1 MHRRELLRTAP
12 FLLAG
17 SLGMPAEARAGHSNA
32 TGAARMRTAICAY
45 SFRTPLASKALTY
58 ADLVHMAVEQEIDG
72 LDLTVYWF
80 PGTEDD
86 FLLPLK
92 RLAYRS
98 AVEIYSISIRTDLCR
113 PTPQAQAQELQEIRK
128 WIEVA
133 HKLGAGHIRIFG
145 GEAPAGASLE
155 QAADWAVSVLGRA
168 AEESGKR
175 GVILGLENHGGIT
188 ARAETMIGI
197 LERVGSPWVGI
208 NLDTGNFLQ
217 DPYRQIE
224 ACAPYAVNVQ
234 VKTRVTGP
242 EGEPVPARLGPN
254 PQDPGRCRLQGLS
267 GPRVRGRGGPGHRRP
282 PVSAK
287 AEGAGGP
294 LRRLRVAFFLG

>member
-17 SLGMPAEARAGHSNA
+17 SLGSPAPAHGGRSKAP
-32 TGAARMRTAICAY
+32 GASRLRTAICAY
-45 SFRTPLASKALTY
+45 SFRTPLESKALTY
-58 ADLVHMAVEQEIDG
+58 SDLVRMAVEQGIDG

-80 PGTEDD
+80 PSTEDD

-113 PTPQAQAQELQEIRK
+113 PTPRAQAQELQEIRK

-145 GEAPAGASLE
+145 GEAPAGASLD

-188 ARAETMIGI
+188 ARAETMIRI
-197 LERVGSPWVGI
+197 LERVDSPWVGI

-242 EGEPVPARLGPN
+242 EGEPVPADWDRILKALAAAGYKGYLALEYEGEE
-254 PQDPGRCRLQGLS
+254 DPVTAV
-267 GPRVRGRGGPGHRRP
+267 PRFLRKL
-282 PVSAK
+282 K
-287 AEGAGGP
+287 ALAAGY
-294 LRRLRVAFFLG
+294 AA

>member
-17 SLGMPAEARAGHSNA
+17 SLGSSPGGPAPTPPMAK
-32 TGAARMRTAICAY
+32 GASRMRTAICAY
-45 SFRTPLASKALTY
+45 SFRTPLESQALNY

-80 PGTEDD
+80 PSTEDD

-92 RLAYRS
+92 RLAYRN

-168 AEESGKR
+168 AEESGRR

-197 LERVGSPWVGI
+197 LERVDSPWVGI

-242 EGEPVPARLGPN
+242 RGKTGSRRLGPN
-254 PQDPGRCRLQGLS
+254 PSRPWPLPATRAIWRS
-267 GPRVRGRGGPGHRRP
+267 STRARRI
-282 PVSAK
+282 
-287 AEGAGGP
+287 
-294 LRRLRVAFFLG
+294 R

>member
-1 MHRRELLRTAP
+1 
-12 FLLAG
+12 
-17 SLGMPAEARAGHSNA
+17 
-32 TGAARMRTAICAY
+32 MRIAICAY
-45 SFRTPLASKALTY
+45 SFRTPLGSKALTY
-58 ADLVHMAVEQEIDG
+58 ADLVHMAVEHEIDG

-80 PGTEDD
+80 PGTGDN

-92 RLAYRS
+92 RLAYRN
-98 AVEIYSISIRTDLCR
+98 AVEIYSISIRTNLCR
-113 PTPQAQAQELQEIRK
+113 PTPQEQAGELQEIRK

-145 GEAPAGASLE
+145 GDAPPGASLD
-155 QAADWAVSVLGRA
+155 QAADWAASVLGRA

-197 LERVGSPWVGI
+197 LEKVDSPWAGI

-217 DPYRQIE
+217 DPYGQIE

-234 VKTRVTGP
+234 VKTQVMAPG
-242 EGEPVPARLGPN
+242 GKPVPADWGRILQTLAAAGYKGYLALEYEGKE
-254 PQDPGRCRLQGLS
+254 DPVAAV
-267 GPRVRGRGGPGHRRP
+267 PRYLREL
-282 PVSAK
+282 K
-287 AEGAGGP
+287 ALAARYGA
-294 LRRLRVAFFLG
+294 

>member
-1 MHRRELLRTAP
+1 MQRRDLLRTAP

-17 SLGMPAEARAGHSNA
+17 SLGSSVLVP
-32 TGAARMRTAICAY
+32 TGRSETEGLSRMRIAICAY
-45 SFRTPLASKALTY
+45 SFRAPLGSKALTY

-80 PGTEDD
+80 PSTGDD

-92 RLAYRS
+92 RLAYRN

-113 PTPQAQAQELQEIRK
+113 PTPREQARELQEIGK

-133 HKLGAGHIRIFG
+133 HKLGAGHLRIFG
-145 GEAPAGASLE
+145 GDVPPGASLG
-155 QAADWAVSVLGRA
+155 QAAEWAVSVLGRA

-175 GVILGLENHGGIT
+175 GVVLGLENHGGIT

-197 LERVGSPWVGI
+197 LEKVDSPWAGI

-217 DPYRQIE
+217 DPYGQIE

-234 VKTRVTGP
+234 VKTRVMAPG
-242 EGEPVPARLGPN
+242 GRPVPADWGRILQTLAAAGYKGYLALEYEGEE
-254 PQDPGRCRLQGLS
+254 DPVTAVPRYLQEL
-267 GPRVRGRGGPGHRRP
+267 
-282 PVSAK
+282 K
-287 AEGAGGP
+287 ALAARYGA
-294 LRRLRVAFFLG
+294 

>member
-1 MHRRELLRTAP
+1 MNRRDLLRTAP
-12 FLLAG
+12 VLLAG
-17 SLGMPAEARAGHSNA
+17 SVGSPLLVP
-32 TGAARMRTAICAY
+32 TGRSETEGLSRMRIAICAY
-45 SFRTPLASKALTY
+45 SFRTPLGAKALTY
-58 ADLVHMAVEQEIDG
+58 ADLVHMAVEHEIDG

-80 PGTEDD
+80 PSTGDD
-86 FLLPLK
+86 FLLSLK
-92 RLAYRS
+92 RLAYRN

-113 PTPQAQAQELQEIRK
+113 PTPREQAGELQEIRK

-145 GEAPAGASLE
+145 GDAPPGASLD

-168 AEESGKR
+168 AEEAGKR

-197 LERVGSPWVGI
+197 LQKVDSPWVGI

-217 DPYRQIE
+217 DPYGQIE

-234 VKTRVTGP
+234 VKTRVMAPG
-242 EGEPVPARLGPN
+242 GKPVPADWGRILQTLAAAGYKGYLALEYEGEE
-254 PQDPGRCRLQGLS
+254 DPVTAV
-267 GPRVRGRGGPGHRRP
+267 PRYLREL
-282 PVSAK
+282 K
-287 AEGAGGP
+287 ALAARYGA
-294 LRRLRVAFFLG
+294 

>member
-17 SLGMPAEARAGHSNA
+17 TLGSSLPVSAGRPMA
-32 TGAARMRTAICAY
+32 KGASRMRTAICAY

-80 PGTEDD
+80 PSTEDD

-98 AVEIYSISIRTDLCR
+98 AVEIYGISIRTDLCR

-168 AEESGKR
+168 AEESGRR

-197 LERVGSPWVGI
+197 LERVDSPWVGI

-242 EGEPVPARLGPN
+242 EGKPVPADWGRILKTLAAAGYKGYLALEYEGEE
-254 PQDPGRCRLQGLS
+254 DPVTAV
-267 GPRVRGRGGPGHRRP
+267 PRFLKKL
-282 PVSAK
+282 K
-287 AEGAGGP
+287 ALAARYGA
-294 LRRLRVAFFLG
+294 

>member
-1 MHRRELLRTAP
+1 MNRRDLLRTAP

-17 SLGMPAEARAGHSNA
+17 SLGTHLGARAGRSE
-32 TGAARMRTAICAY
+32 TEGVSRMRIAICAY
-45 SFRTPLASKALTY
+45 SFRTPLGSKALTY

-80 PGTEDD
+80 PNIEDR

-92 RLAYRS
+92 RLAYRN
-98 AVEIYSISIRTDLCR
+98 AVEIYSISIRTNLCR
-113 PTPQAQAQELQEIRK
+113 PTPREQTRELQEIRK

-145 GEAPAGASLE
+145 GDAPPGASLDK
-155 QAADWAVSVLGRA
+155 AADWAASVLGRA

-197 LERVGSPWVGI
+197 LERVDSPCAGI

-217 DPYRQIE
+217 DPYGQIE

-234 VKTRVTGP
+234 VKTRVVAPG
-242 EGEPVPARLGPN
+242 GKPVPADWGRILQTLAAAGYKGYLALEYEGEE
-254 PQDPGRCRLQGLS
+254 DPVTAV
-267 GPRVRGRGGPGHRRP
+267 PRYLREL
-282 PVSAK
+282 K
-287 AEGAGGP
+287 ALVARYGA
-294 LRRLRVAFFLG
+294 